1 MISYI
6 LGMILNTIRIYNP
19 DYDSDP
25 AGLRSGSRGGG
36 LHYLT
41 DCLVRMCYV
50 MQMQLK
56 HK

>member
-41 DCLVRMCYV
+41 DCPARMCYV
-50 MQMQLK
+50 MQNVALP
-56 HK
+56 